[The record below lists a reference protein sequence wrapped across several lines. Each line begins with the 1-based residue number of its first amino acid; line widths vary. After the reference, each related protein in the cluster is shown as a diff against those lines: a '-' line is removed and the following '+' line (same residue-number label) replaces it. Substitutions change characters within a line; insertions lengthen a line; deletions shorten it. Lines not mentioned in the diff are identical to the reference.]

1 MVCAARNR
9 IPAGRGMVN
18 LSHYLHRI
26 CLRALTCGWG
36 VRGGRCQDSLFL
48 PCSKKKK
55 KKKEGNDLDTFWQP
69 EYTHIFVGFLFG
81 SQLANGIGAFPV
93 TKQDIEEHFS
103 SHGSGKIMEIKL
115 MSGFGF
121 IEYEDG
127 MDARD
132 VVPGKLFRYSDMI

>member
-1 MVCAARNR
+1 MLDSVCAVRNR
-9 IPAGRGMVN
+9 IPVGRGMTTTCISPVCA
-18 LSHYLHRI
+18 R
-26 CLRALTCGWG
+26 LRA
-36 VRGGRCQDSLFL
+36 GGPLCPVQ
-48 PCSKKKK
+48 
-55 KKKEGNDLDTFWQP
+55 KKEKKPGYHFDSYIFSLDR
-69 EYTHIFVGFLFG
+69 LFG

-132 VVPGKLFRYSDMI
+132 VVPGKLLRY